1 MPAPVLAAA
10 PAPDVQ
16 FAGTAEHIERRTSA
30 MRKLIASTILLVGL
44 SACANDSRVL
54 GPPPP
59 AAVVGRYVLVT
70 YAGQSLPVTI
80 AKDSRSVILISAD
93 TLTIDAKGKYSRTS
107 YLRAGPSVQST
118 RDNGQMHDTGS
129 LTGSMTDLR
138 FRDDMGG
145 ATFTGRFDGGTLTM
159 AGGQTLVFAKI

>member
-1 MPAPVLAAA
+1 
-10 PAPDVQ
+10 
-16 FAGTAEHIERRTSA
+16 

-70 YAGQSLPVTI
+70 FGEQSLPVTI

-93 TLTIDAKGKYSRTS
+93 TLTITADGKYSRVS
-107 YLRAGPSVQST
+107 QLRAGPNVDAT
-118 RDNGQMHDTGS
+118 KDNGQMLDSGS
-129 LTGSMTDLR
+129 LTGSLTDLH
-138 FRDDMGG
+138 FRDAGG
-145 ATFTGRFDGGTLTM
+145 TTFSGRFDGTALTM